1 MRHLMF
7 THGVQNWLSIPG
19 FLTRVYKVPK
29 RPKSFTLLISHLQT
43 LNRFIFFL
51 ALLFSAEDSC
61 SDSTSELTGASPKL
75 NIRN

>member
-1 MRHLMF
+1 MRNLMF
-7 THGVQNWLSIPG
+7 TYVVRNWISILG
-19 FLTRVYKVPK
+19 FLTQVYQVPK
-29 RPKSFTLLISHLQT
+29 KPKSLTLLISHLQT

-61 SDSTSELTGASPKL
+61 SDSASELTGASPKL